1 MDNLNVMDKQFD
13 ELCREEDRFQALF
26 NSITDALLVHWVETD
41 ETRGTFIEV
50 NDVACRLLGYTREE
64 LLDMTPSD
72 IDAPDSGVD
81 VASITQKLEF
91 GKDSEYG

>member
-41 ETRGTFIEV
+41 ETR
-50 NDVACRLLGYTREE
+50 ALLSK
-64 LLDMTPSD
+64 LMTWLVVYWD
-72 IDAPDSGVD
+72 IP
-81 VASITQKLEF
+81 
-91 GKDSEYG
+91 GKSCLT